1 MTREEKHND
10 YEGFVEKFK
19 PKKTTDDCYTPPA
32 VYAAVKDWAC
42 RRFGIDPDKTV
53 RPFWPGGNYEALDY
67 PAGAVVLDNPP
78 FSCLAKIVRFYAERQ
93 IPYFLFAPALTA
105 LGYTRID
112 ASVLF
117 TDSKITYH
125 NGAVV
130 NTAFVTSYGEN
141 VVEIVPDLGEAIKA
155 AQRKGP
161 DIRRTVYQYPP
172 NLLTTQGVL
181 ALARHGVLYELPR
194 REAVF
199 VRGLDAMRAEGKEAF
214 GGALLISDQAAA
226 RKTAAEKTFTNPNTA
241 AKIWE
246 LSARERQIVKE
257 LNPKDNESPCAAP
270 SRCDTGAFSVG
281 SADFLQTF

>member
-1 MTREEKHND
+1 MNKQEKFND

-32 VYAAVKDWAC
+32 VYEAVKNWAC
-42 RRFGIDPDKTV
+42 RRFGIDPEKTV
-53 RPFWPGGNYEALDY
+53 RPFWPGGDYEAFDY
-67 PAGAVVLDNPP
+67 PAGTIVLDNPP
-78 FSCLAKIVRFYAERQ
+78 FSCLAQIVRFYQARR

-105 LGYTRID
+105 LGYTRIG
-112 ASVLF
+112 ASVIF

-130 NTAFVTSYGEN
+130 NTAFITSYGEN
-141 VVEIVPDLGEAIKA
+141 VVEIAPDLGEAIKA

-161 DIRRTVYQYPP
+161 SLRRTVYQYPP

-181 ALARHGVLYELPR
+181 ALARNGVSYELPR

-199 VRGLDAMRAEGKEAF
+199 IRALDAMRAEKKEAF

-226 RKTAAEKTFTNPNTA
+226 RKAAAEQTFSTPEA
-241 AKIWE
+241 SSKIWE
-246 LSARERQIVKE
+246 LSAREREIIQT
-257 LNPKDNESPCAAP
+257 LNSQNNQSPCAP
-270 SRCDTGAFSVG
+270 PDRCDTGAFSVG
-281 SADFLQTF
+281 NADFLQTF

>member
-42 RRFGIDPDKTV
+42 QRFGIDPNKTV
-53 RPFWPGGNYEALDY
+53 RPFWPGGNYQAFNY
-67 PAGAVVLDNPP
+67 PP
-78 FSCLAKIVRFYAERQ
+78 FSCLAQIVRFYQARR

-105 LGYTRID
+105 LGYTRIG

-125 NGAVV
+125 NGAQV
-130 NTAFVTSYGEN
+130 NTAFITSYGEN
-141 VVEIVPDLGEAIKA
+141 VVEIAPALGEAIKA

-161 DIRRTVYQYPP
+161 SLRRTVYQYPP

-181 ALARHGVLYELPR
+181 ALARHGVPYQLPR

-199 VRGLDAMRAEGKEAF
+199 VRALDAMRAEKKEAF

-226 RKTAAEKTFTNPNTA
+226 RKAAAEQTFSTPDATA
-241 AKIWE
+241 KVWE
-246 LSARERQIVKE
+246 LSARERQIIEK
-257 LNPKDNESPCAAP
+257 LNSQSTKSPCAP
-270 SRCDTGAFSVG
+270 PDRCDTGAFSVG

>member
-78 FSCLAKIVRFYAERQ
+78 FSCLAQIVRFYQTQR

-105 LGYTRID
+105 LGYTRIG

-125 NGAVV
+125 NGAQV
-130 NTAFVTSYGEN
+130 NTAFVTSYGDN
-141 VVEIVPDLGEAIKA
+141 AVEITPDLGDAIKA
-155 AQRKGP
+155 AQCKGRT
-161 DIRRTVYQYPP
+161 IKRTVYQYPP
-172 NLLTTQGVL
+172 NLLTTQGAL
-181 ALARHGVLYELPR
+181 ALARHGVPYALPR

-199 VRGLDAMRAEGKEAF
+199 VRSLDAMRTEGKEAF
-214 GGALLISDQAAA
+214 GGALLISNAAAA
-226 RKTAAEKTFTNPNTA
+226 RKATAEQAFSTPAVT

-246 LSARERQIVKE
+246 LSARERQIIEE
-257 LNPKDNESPCAAP
+257 LNSQNYESPCAP
-270 SRCDTGAFSVG
+270 PERCDTGAFSIG

>member
-1 MTREEKHND
+1 MTRKEKFND

-42 RRFGIDPDKTV
+42 RAYGIDPNKIL
-53 RPFWPGGNYEALDY
+53 RPFWPGGDYEALDY
-67 PAGAVVLDNPP
+67 PADAVVLDNPP
-78 FSCLAKIVRFYAERQ
+78 FSCLAQIVRFYQARQ

-105 LGYTRID
+105 LGYTRIG

-141 VVEIVPDLGEAIKA
+141 VVEIAPALGEAIKA

-161 DIRRTVYQYPP
+161 SLRRTVYQYPP

-181 ALARHGVLYELPR
+181 ALARHGVPYELPR

-199 VRGLDAMRAEGKEAF
+199 VRALDAMRAEGKEAF

-226 RKTAAEKTFTNPNTA
+226 RKMAAEQTFSTPDAA

-246 LSARERQIVKE
+246 LSARERDIIQT
-257 LNPKDNESPCAAP
+257 LNSQSKQSPCAP
-270 SRCDTGAFSVG
+270 PDRCDTGAFCVG

>member
-1 MTREEKHND
+1 MTRKEKFND

-32 VYAAVKDWAC
+32 VYEAVKAWAC
-42 RRFGIDPDKTV
+42 RAYGIDPDKTL
-53 RPFWPGGNYEALDY
+53 RPFWPGGDYEALAY
-67 PAGAVVLDNPP
+67 PADAVVLDNPP
-78 FSCLAKIVRFYAERQ
+78 FSCLAKIIQFYRARQ

-105 LGYTRID
+105 LGYTRIGV
-112 ASVLF
+112 SVLF

-141 VVEIVPDLGEAIKA
+141 VVEIAPDLGEAIRA

-161 DIRRTVYQYPP
+161 AIRRTVYQYPP

-181 ALARHGVLYELPR
+181 ALARHGVSYQLPR

-199 VRGLDAMRAEGKEAF
+199 VRALDSMRAEGKEAF
-214 GGALLISDQAAA
+214 GGALLISDRAAA
-226 RKTAAEKTFTNPNTA
+226 RKTAAEQTFSVPNA
-241 AKIWE
+241 DAKVWE
-246 LSARERQIVKE
+246 LSARERQIIEE
-257 LNPKDNESPCAAP
+257 LNPKDNERPCAPP